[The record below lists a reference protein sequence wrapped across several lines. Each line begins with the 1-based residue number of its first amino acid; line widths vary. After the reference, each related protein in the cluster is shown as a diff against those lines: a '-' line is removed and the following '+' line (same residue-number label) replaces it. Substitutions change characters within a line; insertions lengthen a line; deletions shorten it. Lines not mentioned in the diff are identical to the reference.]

1 MGSIIITNKDIKKK
15 SLLNWNN
22 SWINK
27 FESIWSIFEK
37 IKLANNISNKE
48 ILHLFASDKIAPA
61 NNRSIFFSKFNSE
74 PNILIGYDLYK
85 HQLNIVKLLST
96 GRPIDNFHL
105 EKLFR
110 KEVTTC
116 KTCIEFNY
124 HSIFHQFKLLSYC
137 PFHKIPLAI
146 TNYKKN
152 IIVDDSLN
160 SNFQLE
166 ALNIDVETN
175 EKVHLFINAKKKW
188 QTVNTKNFQLSCGIT
203 KELIEN
209 ESNKGNIILY
219 FDPGVFIVR
228 EAALEKYNYIL
239 FNKYNENIGK
249 EELLTFSSPKAINN
263 EEKFSFTE
271 NDFKILYLSTLKTF
285 HSIVRHLKTTL
296 LFKHKQC
303 IELNIRKH
311 PVKPKCPYS
320 NAYVHWRKFIEG
332 LSNISEVDKKR
343 PMIHDSYLNFKVY
356 CYQEHSFFERLFY
369 TTISSIDEKYR
380 TRKLVLWLIN
390 KIYGIVITN
399 YFYCWLEHFQQSEI
413 NENTYYYCP
422 LEFDY
427 IPTFIV
433 EINKEQKDSVNFHLW
448 KHNKSK
454 FILPKVNKPNT

>member
-1 MGSIIITNKDIKKK
+1 MSSIIIIEKDIKKK

-22 SWINK
+22 SWINE

-37 IKLANNISNKE
+37 IKEANNVSNKE
-48 ILHLFASDKIAPA
+48 ILNLFTSDKIVSD
-61 NNRSIFFSKFNSE
+61 NNHSIFFSRFNSV
-74 PNILIGYDLYK
+74 PNILIGYDICQ
-85 HQLNIVKLLST
+85 HQLNLVKLITAGL
-96 GRPIDNFHL
+96 PINNFPF

-116 KTCIEFNY
+116 KKCIEFNY
-124 HSIFHQFKLLSYC
+124 HSIFHQYKFLSYC
-137 PFHKIPLAI
+137 PFHQIPLAI
-146 TNYKKN
+146 TNHKKS

-160 SNFQLE
+160 SNFQLKE
-166 ALNIDVETN
+166 LNRDVESS
-175 EKVHLFINAKKKW
+175 EKVHLFFDAKMKW
-188 QTVNTKNFQLSCGIT
+188 QTVKKFQSSCSIT

-209 ESNKGNIILY
+209 KSNKGNIILY

-239 FNKYNENIGK
+239 FNKCNENIGN
-249 EELLTFSSPKAINN
+249 EELLTFSSPKANNN
-263 EEKFSFTE
+263 EEKFNFTE

-285 HSIVRHLKTTL
+285 HSFVRHLKATI

-303 IELNIRKH
+303 IEFNIRKH
-311 PVKPKCPYS
+311 PVKPKCPYA

-343 PMIHDSYLNFKVY
+343 PKIHDTYLNFKVY
-356 CYQEHSFFERLFY
+356 SYQEHGFFERLFY
-369 TTISSIDEKYR
+369 ATISSIDEKYR

-390 KIYGIVITN
+390 KIYGMVITN
-399 YFYCWLEHFQQSEI
+399 YFYCWLEHFQQSEF

-422 LEFDY
+422 LKFEY

-433 EINKEQKDSVNFHLW
+433 EIKKEQKDSVNLHLW
-448 KHNKSK
+448 KQNKSK
-454 FILPKVNKPNT
+454 LAINKPNT